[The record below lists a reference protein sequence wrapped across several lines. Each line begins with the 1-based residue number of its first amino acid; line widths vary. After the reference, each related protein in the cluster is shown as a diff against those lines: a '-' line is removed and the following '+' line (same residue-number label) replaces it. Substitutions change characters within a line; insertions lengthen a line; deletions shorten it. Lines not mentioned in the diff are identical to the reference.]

1 MYEGSKYP
9 IRFLIG
15 QRLWPGPGLADLATY
30 LECPPEQNSKKW
42 TSYCYSSSNFAL
54 GTFLTLSHSIVY
66 SQKRLVIILKF
77 LKRCEMHLIT
87 LNFFLKIFP
96 SPKNNSVCRMS

>member
-1 MYEGSKYP
+1 MYGDSEYA

-15 QRLWPGPGLADLATY
+15 PRPGPGPGWADLETY
-30 LECPPEQNSKKW
+30 LRCPPEQNSRKW
-42 TSYCYSSSNFAL
+42 TSYSYSPSNFAL
-54 GTFLTLSHSIVY
+54 ETFLTLSHSIVY